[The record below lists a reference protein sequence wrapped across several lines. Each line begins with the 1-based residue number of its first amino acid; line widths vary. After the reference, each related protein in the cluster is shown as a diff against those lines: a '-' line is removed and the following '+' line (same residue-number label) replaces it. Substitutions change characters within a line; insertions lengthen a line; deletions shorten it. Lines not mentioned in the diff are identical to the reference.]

1 MLPRVSVTNAI
12 QNVGYLQSRGFR
24 IQPEHLQEDT
34 VSAHFG
40 DPCIGISVEHER
52 RFAAGLE
59 VGPTVLAVGHPEFFH
74 RLWWWKRIATENCDL
89 ELGLVAA
96 KRLATKAKH
105 DSF

>member
-1 MLPRVSVTNAI
+1 MLADRTWTVSAALHLKTLAALSYFMTMLPRVSVTNAI

-59 VGPTVLAVGHPEFFH
+59 VGPTVLAVGHP
-74 RLWWWKRIATENCDL
+74 
-89 ELGLVAA
+89 
-96 KRLATKAKH
+96 
-105 DSF
+105 